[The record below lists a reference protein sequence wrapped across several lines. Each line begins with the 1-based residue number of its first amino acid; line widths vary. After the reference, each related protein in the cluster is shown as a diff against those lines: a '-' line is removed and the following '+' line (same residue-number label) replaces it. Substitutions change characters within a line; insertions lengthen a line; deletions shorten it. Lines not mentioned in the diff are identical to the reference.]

1 MGLAQ
6 QVVFETAP
14 APSWAEVTA
23 WLAARQFPVQ
33 VRMIDGQLS
42 LPEET
47 PPDDW
52 RELRLSTPSGMVT
65 LRREGSAVQFVV
77 WGNADT
83 ALQRARNLLVL
94 AFAERGGVVE
104 TDSGRQTAAEFA
116 RGAELPAGIQAK

>member
-6 QVVFETAP
+6 QVVFEAAP
-14 APSWAEVTA
+14 APSWAEVAA

-47 PPDDW
+47 PPDAW
-52 RELRLSTPSGMVT
+52 REVRLSTPSGMVT
-65 LRREGSAVQFVV
+65 LRRQGPAVQFVV
-77 WGNADT
+77 WGNADD

-94 AFAERGGVVE
+94 AFAEGG
-104 TDSGRQTAAEFA
+104 
-116 RGAELPAGIQAK
+116 